1 MVYFV
6 DTSVSTGN
14 GVIKVLPINSDNNKL
29 NNVLAVGESIVY
41 GDITVK
47 LISKKGGFF
56 QADVIA

>member
-1 MVYFV
+1 V
-6 DTSVSTGN
+6 DTSVSTGK

-47 LISKKGGFF
+47 LTSKKGGFF
-56 QADVIA
+56 QADVVA

>member
-1 MVYFV
+1 M

-41 GDITVK
+41 RDITVK
-47 LISKKGGFF
+47 LASKKGGFF